1 MDEKGFL
8 KELLNKRLR
17 IGLRDGRVID
27 GLFMCT
33 DNACNIVLSNCE
45 EFLTQAD
52 VGMSSLL
59 QLRWCYLWFSL
70 IDEVE
75 RNPSSKT
82 ANIRTLALAIVP
94 GQEIM
99 SILVADNFLSAETV
113 EYINARTTDSVEKN

>member
-17 IGLRDGRVID
+17 ISLRDGRVID
-27 GLFMCT
+27 GHFMCT

-59 QLRWCYLWFSL
+59 QLR
-70 IDEVE
+70 
-75 RNPSSKT
+75 
-82 ANIRTLALAIVP
+82 
-94 GQEIM
+94 
-99 SILVADNFLSAETV
+99 
-113 EYINARTTDSVEKN
+113 